1 LGKEKVLRIQKEN
14 LFPKTVVFGENGR
27 RERCMKKAW
36 YLDEDVLLEG
46 TVERN
51 SFFPEDGGWYCGF
64 SRQDFEPE
72 DVGVTVFFD
81 LAEALARCGDVP
93 VIDSEKRKEYRE
105 E

>member
-1 LGKEKVLRIQKEN
+1 MKKEKVLRIQKEN
-14 LFPKTVVFGENGR
+14 LFPKTVVFGEIGR
-27 RERCMKKAW
+27 RERSMKKAW
-36 YLDEDVLLEG
+36 YLDEDVLLVG
-46 TVERN
+46 TVEGN

-81 LAEALARCGDVP
+81 LTEALAMCGDVP